1 MTKESSN
8 AALDEPVI
16 DTPETIE
23 NQDDP
28 VVEESPSGSATETK
42 PEDGFQKRINKIT
55 ADKYSEKRRAD
66 DLQRQIDEL
75 KAKPAETSVK
85 APTLDDFDHD
95 DEAFNAA
102 NIKYQVGQAVK
113 EESVKLQQ
121 GQEKLKQQQSHSD
134 FENRIAD
141 FNKNDFD
148 EVANSVPQLPDGVA
162 NELMNSDIGPELIYH
177 LGTHLDVADKLAS
190 MTPNAA
196 MMELGRI
203 STNMNAKKEIKLS
216 AAPDPIEPLSSGSNI
231 NNATIYDGPS
241 GATFE

>member
-1 MTKESSN
+1 MTEESSS
-8 AALDEPVI
+8 AALDETVI
-16 DTPETIE
+16 TDIPETIE
-23 NQDDP
+23 NQEEEKA
-28 VVEESPSGSATETK
+28 EESPSESATETK
-42 PEDGFQKRINKIT
+42 PEDGFQKRINKVT

-75 KAKPAETSVK
+75 KAKPVETPVK
-85 APTLDDFDHD
+85 APTLDEFDHD
-95 DEAFNAA
+95 EEAFNAA

-121 GQEKLKQQQSHSD
+121 GQEKLKQQQSHSN
-134 FENRIAD
+134 FENRIAE

-148 EVANSVPQLPDGVA
+148 EVANAVPQLPDGVA
-162 NELMNSDIGPELIYH
+162 NELMSSDIGPELIYH

-203 STNMNAKKEIKLS
+203 STNMNATKKSKIS
-216 AAPDPIEPLSSGSNI
+216 AAPEPIETLNTGGSI
-231 NNATIYDGPS
+231 SNNERGPK
-241 GATFE
+241 GATFQ